1 MEGVGEDSAG
11 MGEEVVLAAED
22 WSHSVDFHRTEV
34 QVLVPPETQGTP
46 FVPAWLHGPQESA
59 LV

>member
-22 WSHSVDFHRTEV
+22 WSPIKEKDS
-34 QVLVPPETQGTP
+34 
-46 FVPAWLHGPQESA
+46 
-59 LV
+59 